1 MVKKKKGR
9 SILQE
14 NSDCGAVVIAQLQ
27 CMFTRFCKAH
37 ILALKLYVMFCIAKF
52 PGKHHLQ
59 SILTSQSGVTLFF
72 ISRQSCECGRRLAR
86 AQLWAVLPVVGGE
99 FEVLGKR
106 AVHSQ

>member
-1 MVKKKKGR
+1 MSCFKT
-9 SILQE
+9 I
-14 NSDCGAVVIAQLQ
+14 II
-27 CMFTRFCKAH
+27 KAH
-37 ILALKLYVMFCIAKF
+37 ICNGTFS
-52 PGKHHLQ
+52 GKHYCQ

-72 ISRQSCECGRRLAR
+72 IDRQSCECGRRLAR

>member
-1 MVKKKKGR
+1 MYIKQQMYTFYLLGHFCPKIVKKLFCVEISCDVLK
-9 SILQE
+9 
-14 NSDCGAVVIAQLQ
+14 VI
-27 CMFTRFCKAH
+27 KAH
-37 ILALKLYVMFCIAKF
+37 LCNAKF

-59 SILTSQSGVTLFF
+59 SVLTSQSGVTLFF
-72 ISRQSCECGRRLAR
+72 LSRQSCECGRRLAR